1 MSELHKPLCWTGA
14 RPSITPEYRYH
25 RPARALSWI
34 GVVLLLTCQMGAQQ
48 TATESQVK
56 AAYLYNFAKISQW
69 PAQVLPDG
77 NSPLVIGVLGG
88 SEEFVNVLRA
98 TLAGRTVGSHAIE
111 IRHLRSPEELKFC
124 HLVFFRAS
132 ERNTPGAIA
141 AVSKASVLLVG
152 EDKNF
157 LSQGGMINLTMT
169 NGRVSFEV
177 DPESLER
184 ANIHY
189 GASFLAQAANASALP
204 SAGNSRSVKI
214 RVPPDYPEVARQL
227 NLKGT
232 VQLQALVRA
241 DGTVKEI
248 RVVGGHPLLAE
259 AALQAVKQWRYEA
272 GSKETTE
279 VVRINFG
286 E

>member
-1 MSELHKPLCWTGA
+1 
-14 RPSITPEYRYH
+14 
-25 RPARALSWI
+25 
-34 GVVLLLTCQMGAQQ
+34 MGAQQ

-214 RVPPDYPEVARQL
+214 RVPADYPEVARQL